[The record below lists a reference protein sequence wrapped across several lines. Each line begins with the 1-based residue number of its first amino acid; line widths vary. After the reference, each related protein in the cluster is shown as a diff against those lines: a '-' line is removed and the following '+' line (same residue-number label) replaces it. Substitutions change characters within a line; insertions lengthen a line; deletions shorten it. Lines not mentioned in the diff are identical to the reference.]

1 MLYFWTKDS
10 KKKKTKFKVPI
21 RFKTLFTA
29 FSLQLLFGGTFQ
41 GIIITTGNIQIQSKQ
56 DLEVL
61 VMANCKPGSN
71 KNV

>member
-10 KKKKTKFKVPI
+10 INKKSKFKVPI

-41 GIIITTGNIQIQSKQ
+41 GIIITTGSIQIQRKQ
-56 DLEVL
+56 DLEATK
-61 VMANCKPGSN
+61 MY
-71 KNV
+71 KN